1 VVKGIYEEDIEAT
14 VLTTGRYTV
23 EEQVTKETDILT
35 EVLQADGELIK
46 QTLSSIDRQ
55 TFDLA
60 VDTILKGR
68 RIYIVGLRGSAPL
81 AAFLGSYLNLICDM
95 VTVVTANGA
104 GDLFEQMMRV
114 TKRDVVIGIS
124 FPRYSMRTLKAI
136 EFAGNRQAKVITLT
150 DNIHSPI
157 NMYSSCHLIAH
168 SEKMS
173 VVDSLVAPL
182 SVINALVVALSRK
195 KKRKISTALK
205 NLEQIWDEYKV
216 YNRDELNSLG
226 EF

>member
-1 VVKGIYEEDIEAT
+1 MIKSNIDENA
-14 VLTTGRYTV
+14 
-23 EEQVTKETDILT
+23 TKETDVVT
-35 EVLQADGELIK
+35 EVLQADGKLIEE
-46 QTLSSIDRQ
+46 TLSAIDRQ
-55 TFDLA
+55 AFDLA

-68 RIYIVGLRGSAPL
+68 RIYIVGLRGCAPL
-81 AAFLGSYLNLICDM
+81 ATFLGSYLNLISEM
-95 VTVVTANGA
+95 VTVVTTNSA
-104 GDLFEQMMRV
+104 GDLFEQMMGI

-168 SEKMS
+168 SGKVS
-173 VVDSLVAPL
+173 IVDSLVAPL

-195 KKRKISTALK
+195 KKRKVSTALK

-226 EF
+226 DIG